1 MFKKSFQLFFVV
13 PLNNLYSSIKE
24 YLKFLIL
31 FFKENLLLNFEPK
44 KDDEDLKISSKIF
57 QIIVIII
64 IANLSVEEITKNKES
79 NLLTEIGQEI
89 LIAFVYWFF
98 YIVIYYFGVIFN
110 KILKTDILAT
120 FSVKMWNFYALL
132 LIVIS
137 LLTNNL
143 SSEPNTDLL
152 LNLWLF
158 ISIHLLLYF
167 IKLTK
172 RGLFIKKYLLYIF
185 LLSILLMLEITFF
198 SAFCN
203 SPFIKK

>member
-24 YLKFLIL
+24 YIKFLIL

-64 IANLSVEEITKNKES
+64 IANLSIEEITKNKES

-120 FSVKMWNFYALL
+120 FSVKMWNFNAQL
-132 LIVIS
+132 LILIS
-137 LLTNNL
+137 
-143 SSEPNTDLL
+143 
-152 LNLWLF
+152 
-158 ISIHLLLYF
+158 
-167 IKLTK
+167 
-172 RGLFIKKYLLYIF
+172 
-185 LLSILLMLEITFF
+185 
-198 SAFCN
+198 
-203 SPFIKK
+203 